1 MGADEPSEDAI
12 AQLARR
18 HGLDALAPGA
28 ATIQYLDQTIKHI
41 ARSYLTAEPAELTEE
56 VRLYVAWV
64 RRLLNNSRAPAQ
76 HHRLYVQLGYLTGI
90 WTSPL
95 GQDTSDE
102 RMSSWERSTDS
113 RPNGLVEDSARNS
126 SATRSSWSAA
136 VVDRSLRSLVS
147 LGSTTRPWATG
158 YARTAL
164 TVVRPRG

>member
-1 MGADEPSEDAI
+1 M
-12 AQLARR
+12 
-18 HGLDALAPGA
+18 PGQQPGMDGSA
-28 ATIQYLDQTIKHI
+28 
-41 ARSYLTAEPAELTEE
+41 
-56 VRLYVAWV
+56 VV
-64 RRLLNNSRAPAQ
+64 LL
-76 HHRLYVQLGYLTGI
+76 HRLSGTFPTLTTAGCCPSAAGCRATVCGASRRTTPATSGYWAGPLEGE

-147 LGSTTRPWATG
+147 L
-158 YARTAL
+158 
-164 TVVRPRG
+164 